1 VYQFK
6 VLRDG
11 RKSHEAT
18 RRATSNRAGT
28 AARLVDED
36 GPFFQE
42 LATLVLFVWVALA
55 AFSPFF
61 EASQSSVMEMSGAVS
76 AVAFTTSAVLS
87 GSELRLDPRFGSS
100 LYMYVNRRVYED
112 LPYPDRTQVV
122 EVIGKVWC
130 KNVGQILAPRV
141 NIYDIRSGDKL
152 AGYYCVL
159 NDVGNRLRRVLSK

>member
-1 VYQFK
+1 MK
-6 VLRDG
+6 RLDAIL
-11 RKSHEAT
+11 AT
-18 RRATSNRAGT
+18 A
-28 AARLVDED
+28 LVQRPDWSTKMD
-36 GPFFQE
+36 RFFQE

-55 AFSPFF
+55 AFSPFL

-76 AVAFTTSAVLS
+76 AVAFTTSAVLP

-112 LPYPDRTQVV
+112 LPYPDRIQVV

-159 NDVGNRLRRVLSK
+159 NEVGNRLRRVFSK